1 MEEPFFVET
10 MVSLVG
16 RAISSN
22 GLGVAMP
29 WEGELKL
36 LKAVAEKALFVIEKL
51 VATMKSG

>member
-36 LKAVAEKALFVIEKL
+36 LKAVAEKALLVIEKL